1 MNSSKHY
8 KTLNKCNQT
17 PNWGDNWLPFRF
29 FFGEG
34 WTIATIN
41 RGIVGREIHVM
52 SSVPLR
58 RKAIEIMNSFNC
70 DWITTID
77 ENNIKAHNLAIKC
90 GFEVVKSISVNC
102 LSTGESFNQNLYKR
116 CKKWQS

>member
-1 MNSSKHY
+1 MNSSKRY
-8 KTLNKCNQT
+8 KILNKCSQT
-17 PNWGDNWLPFRF
+17 HNWGDNWLPFRF
-29 FFGEG
+29 FFGDG

-41 RGIVGREIHVM
+41 RGLVGREIHVM

-58 RKAIEIMNSFNC
+58 KKAIEIMDSFNC

-90 GFEVVKSISVNC
+90 GFEVVGYRRIKR
-102 LSTGESFNQNLYKR
+102 LDDGSFEAVNLYKR
-116 CKKWQS
+116 LK

>member
-1 MNSSKHY
+1 MSSSKYY
-8 KTLNKCNQT
+8 KMLNKCSIT
-17 PNWGDNWLPFRF
+17 HNWGDNWLPFRF
-29 FFGEG
+29 FFGDG

-41 RGIVGREIHVM
+41 RGLDGREIHVM

-58 RKAIEIMNSFNC
+58 KKAIEIMDSFNC

-90 GFEVVKSISVNC
+90 GFEVVGYRRIKRLDN
-102 LSTGESFNQNLYKR
+102 GSFEAVNLYKR
-116 CKKWQS
+116 SK

>member
-1 MNSSKHY
+1 M
-8 KTLNKCNQT
+8 LNKCGKT

-41 RGIVGREIHVM
+41 RGLVGREIHVM

-58 RKAIEIMNSFNC
+58 RKAIEIMDSFNC

-90 GFEVVKSISVNC
+90 GFEVVGYRRIKRLNNGRFEAV
-102 LSTGESFNQNLYKR
+102 NLYKR
-116 CKKWQS
+116 SK

>member
-1 MNSSKHY
+1 MNLSSHS
-8 KTLNKCNQT
+8 KTLNKCSLT
-17 PNWGDNWLPFRF
+17 PKWGENWLPFRF
-29 FFGEG
+29 FFGKG

-41 RGIVGREIHVM
+41 RGSIGREIHVM

-90 GFEVVKSISVNC
+90 GFEVVGYRRIKRLDN
-102 LSTGESFNQNLYKR
+102 GSFEAVNLYKR
-116 CKKWQS
+116 SK